1 MDKGNMDTTLIT
13 VGTTAPIWVQV
24 LNNTA
29 STILLFLSLMFM
41 IMRMLVYYDLNF
53 RSKRRNK
60 RKRETK

>member
-29 STILLFLSLMFM
+29 STSLKMYM
-41 IMRMLVYYDLNF
+41 EV
-53 RSKRRNK
+53 SVTG
-60 RKRETK
+60 E